1 MEPFTK
7 LVSYF
12 AMSMSVIW
20 IRNVFWTLKNI
31 FDKDFLLLLADIPN
45 IMTSLWHH
53 GIPDITTFTESAIKY
68 FTMNWVRD
76 LYQINSSYCRLSE
89 VNELTLDVVEL
100 LPFKHGSVRNTD
112 LIKSI
117 LRSILI
123 SVDRPTLTSYA

>member
-1 MEPFTK
+1 
-7 LVSYF
+7 
-12 AMSMSVIW
+12 
-20 IRNVFWTLKNI
+20 
-31 FDKDFLLLLADIPN
+31 
-45 IMTSLWHH
+45 
-53 GIPDITTFTESAIKY
+53 
-68 FTMNWVRD
+68 MNWVRD
-76 LYQINSSYCRLSE
+76 LYQINSSYCKLSE